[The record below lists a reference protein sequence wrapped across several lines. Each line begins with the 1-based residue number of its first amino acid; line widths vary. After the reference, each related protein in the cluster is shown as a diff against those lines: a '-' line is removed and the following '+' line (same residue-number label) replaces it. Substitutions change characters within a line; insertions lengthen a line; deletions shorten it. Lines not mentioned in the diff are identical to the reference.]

1 MNSEI
6 TNLLITFVIVAGITL
21 LILTDNNPQNGVSP
35 YWLILALSLPQ
46 ILRAFPKIRKL
57 GVGTSQFI
65 PNLYT
70 HLQKKLRRTES

>member
-46 ILRAFPKIRKL
+46 ILKAFPKMREL
-57 GVGTSQFI
+57 GVGTVNFF
-65 PNLYT
+65 PNLFTYFQT
-70 HLQKKLRRTES
+70 KLRRN